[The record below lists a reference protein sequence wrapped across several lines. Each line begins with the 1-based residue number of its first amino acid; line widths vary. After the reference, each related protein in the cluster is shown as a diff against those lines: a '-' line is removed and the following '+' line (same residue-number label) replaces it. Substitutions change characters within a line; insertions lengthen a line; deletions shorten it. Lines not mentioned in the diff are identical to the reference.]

1 MNFCV
6 TVLQKSS
13 KSKKKWFGK
22 QKQPDSDSASLEN
35 VALPP
40 LPQQE
45 EVILTGA
52 ENETIDHNHDPSVE
66 VATSVAVEPVVAP
79 TQMATEVVRPI
90 PVARPQF
97 AGKSREEVAA
107 IKIQTAFRGYLV

>member
-1 MNFCV
+1 MSFCV
-6 TVLQKSS
+6 TILQKSN

-35 VALPP
+35 VALAP
-40 LPQQE
+40 LPPQE
-45 EVILTGA
+45 EVNLTDA
-52 ENETIDHNHDPSVE
+52 ENETINHDYSVE
-66 VATSVAVEPVVAP
+66 VATNVAVEPVVAP
-79 TQMATEVVRPI
+79 TPTATEVVQVI
-90 PVARPQF
+90 TVAQPQF